1 MHGRRSLRDKLTP
14 FDPEIVRTFHHNLRT
29 VNQLSISTMGEHI
42 RTLNELFAPA
52 SASPPTCI
60 VLPIN
65 NAAQFEIRAA
75 TINMLPKFHGFES
88 EQPYIHLNKFLTIC
102 QTFRNQNLDEEGI
115 KLRLFPMTLEDRAA
129 AWLYSLASNSITSW
143 EQLSRKFMAK
153 FYPMVKT
160 EKIKDAIRTFRGKSE
175 EEFFQL

>member
-14 FDPEIVRTFHHNLRT
+14 FDLEIDRTFHYNLRT
-29 VNQLSISTMGEHI
+29 VNQPSISTMGEHI
-42 RTLNELFAPA
+42 KTLNELFAPA

-153 FYPMVKT
+153 SYPMVKT
-160 EKIKDAIRTFRGKSE
+160 EKIKDVIRTFREKSE
-175 EEFFQL
+175 